1 MRRSSET
8 AAAGTPPVSDPA
20 RRPAVVMASI
30 AFLAHNAAVGL
41 CYGSFG
47 VLVMEFERHF
57 AAGRAQ
63 TSLAFSL
70 VVLASGLM
78 APFVGALLGRT
89 HIRSVMI
96 SGALLTS
103 VGFFCLPL
111 TQQPS
116 AMLACFALL
125 IGPGISLLG
134 LLPAVTLVN
143 NWFSHRQGLVLGL
156 VMMPVAVTV
165 VPLIVVKLLPVLGFE
180 ILLRGIGLVYLTV
193 IPVLLMVKD
202 SPEHWQASKGHKG
215 SAEAAD
221 ALATA
226 KPQRPSVSAVVWHPA
241 FMPLVIATG
250 LMMGAGVA
258 KNTHMVPLLVEGQWS
273 MEQAT
278 LLLAVSGGCAV
289 LGSLLLGWLADRHN
303 AAAVIACNALL
314 QSVVWLIL
322 ITPASFTLLLL
333 DAVLIGMCIGGLSTA
348 KAVVVS
354 RVFGRSQFAFVSGL
368 MGFCTLPLL
377 FTLSPLMGLLR
388 QTSGDYTLPISL
400 IIGGFFIAAGCMWLV
415 SRLERQT
422 PRPLNAAPS
431 SATL

>member
-1 MRRSSET
+1 M
-8 AAAGTPPVSDPA
+8 
-20 RRPAVVMASI
+20 MAII

-57 AAGRAQ
+57 SAGRAQ

-96 SGALLTS
+96 SGALLAS
-103 VGFFCLPL
+103 VGFFCLPV
-111 TQQPS
+111 TQHPS
-116 AMLACFALL
+116 MMLACFALL

-165 VPLIVVKLLPVLGFE
+165 VPLIVVKLLPILGFE
-180 ILLRGIGLVYLTV
+180 TLLRGIGLVYLAV
-193 IPVLLMVKD
+193 IPVLLLVKD
-202 SPEHWQASKGHKG
+202 SPEHWQASKRNTGG
-215 SAEAAD
+215 TEAD
-221 ALATA
+221 APAIV
-226 KPQRPSVSAVVWHPA
+226 KPQRPSVPAVLWHPA
-241 FMPLVIATG
+241 FLPLVIATG

-278 LLLAVSGGCAV
+278 LLVAML
-289 LGSLLLGWLADRHN
+289 
-303 AAAVIACNALL
+303 AVIACNALL

>member
-1 MRRSSET
+1 M
-8 AAAGTPPVSDPA
+8 
-20 RRPAVVMASI
+20 MAII

-57 AAGRAQ
+57 SAGRAQ

-96 SGALLTS
+96 SGALLAS
-103 VGFFCLPL
+103 VGFFCLPV
-111 TQQPS
+111 TQHPS
-116 AMLACFALL
+116 MMLACFALL

-165 VPLIVVKLLPVLGFE
+165 VPLIVVKLLPILGFE
-180 ILLRGIGLVYLTV
+180 TLLRGIGLVYLAV
-193 IPVLLMVKD
+193 IPVLLLVKD
-202 SPEHWQASKGHKG
+202 SPEHWQASKRNTGG
-215 SAEAAD
+215 TEAD
-221 ALATA
+221 APAIV
-226 KPQRPSVSAVVWHPA
+226 KPQRPSVPAVLWHPA
-241 FMPLVIATG
+241 FLPLVIATG

-278 LLLAVSGGCAV
+278 LLLAM
-289 LGSLLLGWLADRHN
+289 L
-303 AAAVIACNALL
+303 AVIACNALL

>member
-1 MRRSSET
+1 MDRSSD
-8 AAAGTPPVSDPA
+8 TPPTGKPTPVREPA
-20 RRPAVVMASI
+20 RHPATLMAII

-57 AAGRAQ
+57 SAGRAQ

-89 HIRSVMI
+89 HIRTVMI
-96 SGALLTS
+96 SGALLS
-103 VGFFCLPL
+103 SAGFFCLPF
-111 TQQPS
+111 TQHPS

-165 VPLIVVKLLPVLGFE
+165 VPLIVVKLLPILGFE
-180 ILLRGIGLVYLTV
+180 TLLQGIGLVYLAV
-193 IPVLLMVKD
+193 IPILLMVKD
-202 SPEHWQASKGHKG
+202 SPEHWQASKWHSGN
-215 SAEAAD
+215 SEADTPAVV
-221 ALATA
+221 
-226 KPQRPSVSAVVWHPA
+226 KPQRPSVSAVLWHPA
-241 FMPLVIATG
+241 FLPLVIATG

-303 AAAVIACNALL
+303 AAAVIAFNALL

-322 ITPASFTLLLL
+322 ITPASFALLLL

-388 QTSGDYTLPISL
+388 QTSGGYTLPISL
-400 IIGGFFIAAGCMWLV
+400 IIGGFFVAAACMWLV
-415 SRLERQT
+415 SRLEQQA
-422 PRPLNAAPS
+422 PQPLSTEPS
-431 SATL
+431 SATV